1 MNFKHQIF
9 IGFLLLFC
17 SCQKWLNV
25 TPSDQ
30 FSAEDLYSSQE
41 GYIKALNG
49 IYLEMTDKAS
59 YGEYLSCG
67 PIDVLAHYYHIN
79 PRTHNHK
86 YNTITEFKYEE
97 AANKEIFSNI
107 WLKSYSLIANC
118 NVLLEKMP
126 QESNGILKEPFY
138 STIKGEALA
147 LRAYFHFD
155 MLRLFGPM
163 YNKDISDKA
172 ILPYALN
179 SVDQVQPLVSYQ
191 QYLDYLLKDLNS
203 AIELL
208 ENDPIRIQGVRNQE
222 SPNGDNFLYFR
233 QYRMNYFAM
242 KSILARVY
250 LYKKDNQKAY
260 EIAKDIIQEA
270 KFNTDI
276 FPFVTKAAA
285 TSTTSAD
292 RVFST
297 EVIFSLYHT
306 KKIVLFNDLFSSIL
320 PSTQKL
326 SFNLDNTSFARVTE
340 LYDDEN
346 DYRRAI
352 WQLRTDNSQTSL
364 TNVKYEFNS
373 TAPSSFMLPLI
384 RISELYLILAETS
397 LSLSE
402 ATDYLNIVRSS
413 RNAVNLY
420 PTNIEGLNSAINK
433 EYRKEFIGE
442 GQMFFFLKRTESTTL
457 PQTDQ
462 LTGTANMFL
471 NDYLV
476 PLPDNEISIR
486 NQ

>member
-9 IGFLLLFC
+9 IGILLLFC

-30 FSAEDLYSSQE
+30 FSAEDLYSSQQ

-49 IYLEMTDKAS
+49 IYLEMTDKSS

-79 PRTHNHK
+79 PRTHNHI
-86 YNTITEFKYEE
+86 YNTITEFKYAE
-97 AANKEIFSNI
+97 AASKEISSKI
-107 WLKSYSLIANC
+107 WSKSYSLIANT
-118 NVLLEKMP
+118 NVLLEKIL
-126 QESNGILKEPFY
+126 QGSDGILKEPFY

-147 LRAYFHFD
+147 LRAFLHFD
-155 MLRLFGPM
+155 MLRLFGPLSD
-163 YNKDISDKA
+163 NASEDKA

-179 SVDQVQPLVSYQ
+179 SSDQVQLLVSYKQ
-191 QYLDYLLKDLNS
+191 FNEYLLKDLNS
-203 AIELL
+203 ALELM
-208 ENDPIRIQGVRNQE
+208 ENDPIRSLGVRHQE
-222 SPNGDNFLYFR
+222 SPNGDNFFYFR
-233 QYRMNYFAM
+233 QYRLNYFAI

-250 LYKKDNQKAY
+250 LYNKENQKAY
-260 EIAKDIIQEA
+260 NLAKEIIQEA
-270 KFNTDI
+270 KVDNNI
-276 FPFVTKAAA
+276 FPFVTKASA

-297 EVIFSLYHT
+297 EVIFSLYNT
-306 KKIVLFNDLFSSIL
+306 KKTVLYNELFSSLL

-326 SFNLDNTSFARVTE
+326 SFNLDNTSLARVSE

-346 DYRRAI
+346 DYRRSI

-373 TAPSSFMLPLI
+373 AAPGSFMLPLI

-397 LSLSE
+397 PSLSE
-402 ATDYLNIVRSS
+402 ATEYLNIVRSS

-420 PTNIEGLNSAINK
+420 PSNIDGLNSAINK

-457 PQTDQ
+457 PRTDQ

-471 NDYLV
+471 SDYVV

-486 NQ
+486 N